1 MSDIKFIGVE
11 KTYGRKKQLKRIL
24 DDIDITLTRGEC
36 ILLTGKNGCG
46 KSTLL
51 RILSG
56 MLKPDE
62 ATVITGLQSSNWKK
76 SRKLLRNQ
84 VMYLYQE
91 PYMFDGTVYRNLSY
105 AISGVD
111 AKQKINQVL
120 EWADLKHRE
129 NTEAK
134 CLSGGEK
141 QRVAL
146 AQAWLKQ
153 PDVLLLDEPT
163 ANMDD
168 TSRKSTEA
176 LLKKFKD
183 TGTALLIASHD
194 INHFSHIMDKRF
206 ALIDG
211 ELNDVTN
218 ISESSQNNH
227 DDQMNSVKKYAN
239 NISLFP
245 QNTQKK

>member
-1 MSDIKFIGVE
+1 MSDIKFIGVD
-11 KTYGRKKQLKRIL
+11 KSYGRKKQLKRIL
-24 DDIDITLTRGEC
+24 HDVDITLTRGEC
-36 ILLTGKNGCG
+36 TLLTGKNGCG

-56 MLKPDE
+56 MLKPDS
-62 ATVITGLQSSNWKK
+62 ATVTTGLQSQSWKK
-76 SRKLLRNQ
+76 SRKLIRSQ

-105 AISGVD
+105 ATKSPD
-111 AKQKINQVL
+111 AKKEINQVL
-120 EWADLKHRE
+120 DWADLKHRE
-129 NTEAK
+129 HTEAK

-168 TSRKSTEA
+168 TSRRSTEA
-176 LLKKFKD
+176 LLQKFKEI
-183 TGTALLIASHD
+183 GTALLIASHD
-194 INHFSHIMDKRF
+194 VNHFNQIMDKRF
-206 ALIDG
+206 ALING
-211 ELNDVTN
+211 ELVDVTDDLL
-218 ISESSQNNH
+218 INH
-227 DDQMNSVKKYAN
+227 NGQINDMKDYAN

-245 QNTQKK
+245 QKNQNK